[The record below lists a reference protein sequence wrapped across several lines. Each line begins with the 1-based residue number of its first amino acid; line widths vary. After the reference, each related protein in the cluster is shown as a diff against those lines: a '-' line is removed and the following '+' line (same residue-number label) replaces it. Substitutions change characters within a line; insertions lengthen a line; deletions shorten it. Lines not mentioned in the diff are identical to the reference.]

1 MNNNKA
7 LSWDWTES
15 QVVEDENTAAA
26 RALAVELGARP
37 VSPATG
43 AALRMLSAACGA
55 KAIFEI
61 GTGAGVSGLYL
72 LEGMSENGVL
82 TTIDS
87 ESEFQ
92 AAARSAFRSAAHRSN
107 RSRLINGHA
116 LEVLPRMAGAAYDL
130 VVIDADVRE
139 ISSYIEQATR
149 ILRPGGMVA
158 IVHALWM
165 DQVGDPARREM
176 ETTHMRQAVTSLL
189 GDERFIANI
198 LTCGDGLAVGVYCP
212 KD

>member
-15 QVVEDENTAAA
+15 QVVEDENTVAA
-26 RALAVELGARP
+26 RALAVELGASP

-72 LEGMSENGVL
+72 LAGMSENGVL

-107 RSRLINGHA
+107 RTRLINGHA

-189 GDERFIANI
+189 ADERFIANI

-212 KD
+212 QD

>member
-15 QVVEDENTAAA
+15 QVVEDEITAAA
-26 RALAVELGARP
+26 RTAAVEMGAAP

-55 KAIFEI
+55 KAVFEI

-72 LEGMSENGVL
+72 LAGMSENGVL

-92 AAARSAFRSAAHRSN
+92 QAARTAFRLATQKSN
-107 RSRLINGHA
+107 RTRLINGHA
-116 LEVLPRMAGAAYDL
+116 LEVLPRMAGSAYDL

-176 ETTHMRQAVTSLL
+176 ETTQMRQAVTALL
-189 GDERFIANI
+189 NDERFIANV
-198 LTCGDGLAVGVYCP
+198 LTCGDGLAVGIYCP
-212 KD
+212 PE

>member
-15 QVVEDENTAAA
+15 QVAEDEVTAAA
-26 RALAVELGARP
+26 RAAAVEMGAAP

-72 LEGMSENGVL
+72 LAGMSENGVL

-92 AAARSAFRSAAHRSN
+92 ATARSAFRAATHRPN
-107 RSRLINGHA
+107 RTRLINGHA

-130 VVIDADVRE
+130 VVIDGDVRE
-139 ISSYIEQATR
+139 IASYIEQATR

-189 GDERFIANI
+189 KDERFIANI
-198 LTCGDGLAVGVYCP
+198 LTCGDGLAVGIYCP
-212 KD
+212 QE

>member
-15 QVVEDENTAAA
+15 QVVEDEVTVAA
-26 RALAVELGARP
+26 RAAAVEMGAAP

-72 LEGMSENGVL
+72 LAGMSENGVL

-92 AAARSAFRSAAHRSN
+92 AAARSAFRAAAQKSN
-107 RSRLINGHA
+107 RTRLINGHA

-130 VVIDADVRE
+130 VVIDGDVRE
-139 ISSYIEQATR
+139 IASYIEQATR

-189 GDERFIANI
+189 EDERFIANV

-212 KD
+212 QE

>member
-1 MNNNKA
+1 MNNSKA

-15 QVVEDENTAAA
+15 QVFEDAVMVAA
-26 RALAVELGARP
+26 RAAAVEMGASP

-43 AALRMLSAACGA
+43 AALRMLAAACGA
-55 KAIFEI
+55 KAVFEI

-72 LEGMSENGVL
+72 LAGMSENGVL

-92 AAARSAFRSAAHRSN
+92 AAARSAFRVATQKSN
-107 RSRLINGHA
+107 RTRLINGHA
-116 LEVLPRMAGAAYDL
+116 LEVLPRMAKAAYDM
-130 VVIDADVRE
+130 VVIDGDVRE

-149 ILRPGGMVA
+149 MLRPGGMVV

-176 ETTHMRQAVTSLL
+176 ETTQMRGAVTSLL
-189 GDERFIANI
+189 GDERFISNV
-198 LTCGDGLAVGVYCP
+198 LTCGDGLAVGIYCP
-212 KD
+212 PE